1 MTISTHKT
9 SFGSTNRSFSI
20 TYSSSLAE
28 GNEQSLKFGT
38 EYSYS
43 EPGNIIPHFWFK
55 KILDEKGRP
64 DLTAITLL
72 AEIFALYRFSSNS
85 ASCSYSANRS
95 CDQTTLIGKTLRT
108 SYDHFTEKFM
118 LRKEKARRGF
128 LRLEELNII
137 CRGVCNISLGD
148 GVRCNKLM
156 ITLNQDFFNSC
167 FRSPDLDI
175 RGQKDDF
182 SFSPVKNAQTECDA
196 KDNKDNLSSTSY
208 DDSKI
213 QSIQISYHPISNKNI
228 KKDRSMKSNFLQNS
242 FFKKEE
248 GGLRTQTNFTSSPVQ
263 LKAPVLQ
270 LKDFYPLSTEDA
282 NHLQSKS
289 GREFSLN
296 AMNEILLDMSKRV
309 KDRLFRSK
317 KGFLSYM
324 SKVFTY
330 EKRDACRISGEGFRI
345 KANRTTEEIT
355 AQKQEE
361 FLSQI
366 EYSLQVSPEWHLR
379 KKLCAVLDLG
389 KAYNLLSSYKHCRLN
404 GDTFEIHL
412 NKHVELTNMDRNII
426 LNQVKASHESAD
438 LATGNFISISALKII
453 APPPISKT
461 SASQTVGEGR
471 VKGTTGPA
479 FESLGIWGK
488 IRKALIL
495 HNGEKG
501 EALDQAW
508 FSKLMPEIDEQNK
521 IIKLKAPTELIKDWI
536 SRNYMQVL
544 ERYLGKEQ
552 YSYEIC

>member
-1 MTISTHKT
+1 MKVITHSVAT
-9 SFGSTNRSFSI
+9 EQRNSI
-20 TYSSSLAE
+20 TQYL
-28 GNEQSLKFGT
+28 L
-38 EYSYS
+38 
-43 EPGNIIPHFWFK
+43 PGNITPHSWYK
-55 KILDEKGRP
+55 KFCDENGKP
-64 DLTAITLL
+64 DLLAITTFSDVL
-72 AEIFALYRFSSNS
+72 AWCRNGTNEYYGEHMPNFDGTSLSV
-85 ASCSYSANRS
+85 
-95 CDQTTLIGKTLRT
+95 
-108 SYDHFTEKFM
+108 SYDYFQEKFGFS
-118 LRKEKARRGF
+118 KASIRRAIV
-128 LRLEELNII
+128 RLEKFGVLKRTIHNIKVSPEI
-137 CRGVCNISLGD
+137 RVNRMFLTID
-148 GVRCNKLM
+148 
-156 ITLNQDFFNSC
+156 QDFFNSC
-167 FRSPDLDI
+167 FRDPSLDI
-175 RGQKDDF
+175 RAGQGTAYAGG
-182 SFSPVKNAQTECDA
+182 KNSD
-196 KDNKDNLSSTSY
+196 
-208 DDSKI
+208 
-213 QSIQISYHPISNKNI
+213 IQIDDNIFPATPSLQICTDPISNKNI